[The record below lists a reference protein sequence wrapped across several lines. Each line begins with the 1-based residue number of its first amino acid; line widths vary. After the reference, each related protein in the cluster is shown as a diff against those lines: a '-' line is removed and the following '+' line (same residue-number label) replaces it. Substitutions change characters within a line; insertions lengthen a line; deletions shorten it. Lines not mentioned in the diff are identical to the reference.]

1 MGCPQPIVTNSSR
14 KKRKERGKK
23 KEKKKK
29 KPNPDSPQNSTMNV
43 PKMRTDPRI
52 RQNLNQLSSTIESA
66 TDTARAGCFAFTKT
80 YLEPLIDSISS
91 CCSRCSHCCSYIP
104 DDSLSHH
111 SHPTH
116 GRGRNNEL
124 PFDFYNDD
132 YWYDYDDGGR
142 GPDGGFLAWGT
153 DELDRLLAG
162 SSSGHRSS
170 PGMYY
175 GGASSSAAGG
185 GVTGDI
191 RSGTLGLIG
200 GRRKRHSTTQPD
212 GRGAP
217 DPTVIPST
225 SVFGFLSRFPWWKRT
240 ELRYRPSAAGLQ
252 EHPGMPRQFPNYTD
266 DDDDRQGGHDELRQ
280 SLLNGTSQRNA
291 SAVGRM
297 DTSRIYQQYPSSRG
311 RKRSQTDS
319 SHTSGESFRSRR
331 DLFPSDGE
339 DDAVPL
345 GDEFSI
351 VLRSSA
357 SGGGSG
363 ASDIDG
369 EASMTGLRRESIMSG
384 NSSTQGMGI
393 GRRSFIGD
401 TQHPDLEH
409 EGDDEG
415 GDGGGDT
422 PRALGPVDDTILR
435 TQEAAIAE
443 AEEREIERKRALA
456 RKLAFERGL
465 NQHIQSA
472 GLPQNPSRIY
482 SPPRSP
488 SHGLIYSHP
497 QSRSSPPLSPRN
509 TAAAS
514 IAPVTKKGDINRAVS
529 PPAVSP
535 RTHPVLHSNLYPH
548 SPPSHSINQR
558 PSPAF
563 HAQAAAAL
571 ARPMS
576 PISPLAGTPARGMS
590 PPTSPPSLSPM
601 PMTASPMMY
610 PGTNTRTMEVVE
622 PFTAPPSIPR
632 VDAITEHPEG
642 ETESEIEVEDV
653 QI

>member
-1 MGCPQPIVTNSSR
+1 
-14 KKRKERGKK
+14 
-23 KEKKKK
+23 
-29 KPNPDSPQNSTMNV
+29 MNV

-52 RQNLNQLSSTIESA
+52 RQNFNQLSSTIESA
-66 TDTARAGCFAFTKT
+66 TDTACAGCFAFTKT
-80 YLEPLIDSISS
+80 YLEPLIDSVSS
-91 CCSRCSHCCSYIP
+91 CCSRCSRCCSYIP

-111 SHPTH
+111 GHPAH
-116 GRGRNNEL
+116 GRGRGNEL

-142 GPDGGFLAWGT
+142 GPGGGFLAWGT

-200 GRRKRHSTTQPD
+200 GRRKRHTAAQPD

-252 EHPGMPRQFPNYTD
+252 EHPGMPRHFPNYTD
-266 DDDDRQGGHDELRQ
+266 DDDDGQGGDGELRQ

-291 SAVGRM
+291 PAAGR
-297 DTSRIYQQYPSSRG
+297 DISRIYQQYPSPRG

-319 SHTSGESFRSRR
+319 SHTSGESFRSRG

-351 VLRSSA
+351 VLRGSA

-369 EASMTGLRRESIMSG
+369 ETSMAGLRRGSIMSG
-384 NSSTQGMGI
+384 NSSIQGMGI
-393 GRRSFIGD
+393 RRRSFMGD
-401 TQHPDLEH
+401 TQHQDLEH

-415 GDGGGDT
+415 GDGGPGGSDT
-422 PRALGPVDDTILR
+422 PHALYPVDDTTLR
-435 TQEAAIAE
+435 MQEAAIAE

-456 RKLAFERGL
+456 QNLAFESGLSQRG
-465 NQHIQSA
+465 QPTQST
-472 GLPQNPSRIY
+472 GLPQNLNQLY
-482 SPPRSP
+482 SPPQSP
-488 SHGLIYSHP
+488 SHGPIYPHP
-497 QSRSSPPLSPRN
+497 QPRSAPPLSPRN
-509 TAAAS
+509 TATAS
-514 IAPVTKKGDINRAVS
+514 TASVVKQGDIHRTVS
-529 PPAVSP
+529 PPATSP
-535 RTHPVLHSNLYPH
+535 RSRPVSHNHPYPY
-548 SPPSHSINQR
+548 SPISHSVNQK
-558 PSPAF
+558 SPAF

-576 PISPLAGTPARGMS
+576 PISPLAGTPVRGMS
-590 PPTSPPSLSPM
+590 PPLSPSSPPPPPVPVATLPM
-601 PMTASPMMY
+601 VHSRAEPHTV
-610 PGTNTRTMEVVE
+610 EIVE
-622 PFTAPPSIPR
+622 PFTAPPQAPR
-632 VDAITEHPEG
+632 VSTITEDPKSAIG
-642 ETESEIEVEDV
+642 SEIEDEEA
-653 QI
+653 QIQRHPGNTPS